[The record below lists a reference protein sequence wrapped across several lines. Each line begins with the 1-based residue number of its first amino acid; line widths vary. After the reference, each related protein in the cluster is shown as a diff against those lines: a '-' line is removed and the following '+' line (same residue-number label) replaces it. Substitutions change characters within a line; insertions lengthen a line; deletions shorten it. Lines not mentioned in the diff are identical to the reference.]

1 VSNSSAQR
9 VDSAEFVDAIDE
21 LFARDVAVC
30 ATIDVFTHPFTD
42 ELKRRPDVR
51 RIAVTPENREDLAVR
66 LLSLFST
73 RRSSL

>member
-1 VSNSSAQR
+1 
-9 VDSAEFVDAIDE
+9 
-21 LFARDVAVC
+21 
-30 ATIDVFTHPFTD
+30 VFTHPFTD